1 MEGEG
6 KKYLLLLQVLLGEYS
21 ALVTAMSHGTD
32 IPHISD
38 VWKYIIGFTITTL
51 GLHVIRAVG
60 GLLILEE
67 KSGRKHLR
75 ALGAVTSF
83 IGIYLLLRERVN
95 LWEWEYLGCDKFC

>member
-1 MEGEG
+1 MEIFGFSHG
-6 KKYLLLLQVLLGEYS
+6 YV
-21 ALVTAMSHGTD
+21 HGTD

-38 VWKYIIGFTITTL
+38 VWEYIIGFTITTL

-83 IGIYLLLRERVN
+83 IGIYLLLRLKSEP
-95 LWEWEYLGCDKFC
+95 LGMGILAM